1 MPYITQRGGY
11 VTPRSNSRRN
21 SPIAN
26 AVRFA
31 RGVYRGYR
39 AVSPYISAARSAYSA
54 LNSPVSPTVPSSS
67 SRSRNN
73 KRQRSPGP
81 VLSVKRPK
89 FYPTGSGNRW
99 PGVWKGSH
107 GHGRVVG
114 SRKTK
119 YNRPKRLKRSEKVNM
134 TNGITGRVEVNQ
146 QVTDLDAVYVGHTT
160 FPMNSVIE
168 FVGRAVA
175 KAFWAKEGI
184 IVEDLAT
191 LGPSVPYIWR
201 ITYYA
206 SPTATTAS
214 TIDSALAVANES
226 FGTASAR
233 MVILMRTAIDSFDNL
248 WKWQKIA
255 MVSTPTLSDYRFKH
269 EANPM
274 TSYIHGQLVSSL
286 SMQNATPNAVGGSS
300 TDVNNAN
307 PLDCKKYY
315 GNGNGTEMV
324 VRTASLVG
332 PPVYTSFL
340 GDVNNGQIAVVAQS
354 VAASHLDEP
363 PTAKFF
369 HHCKTTGKTVLAPG
383 DIKRSKLYYK
393 MNQSIGSYLSI
404 LRGQPA
410 TSLQYVNKG
419 NYEFFGFEKVV
430 TTTVAGAP
438 SNVPITIDYE
448 IDLSFSFK
456 ADLKNIH
463 PTLPLNFDVITLAPI

>member
-1 MPYITQRGGY
+1 MPYNNGRVGY
-11 VTPRSNSRRN
+11 VTPRT
-21 SPIAN
+21 SPLVN
-26 AVRFA
+26 AVRVA

-39 AVSPYISAARSAYSA
+39 AAAPYISAARSAYSS
-54 LNSPVSPTVPSSS
+54 LSSPVTPTVRASSG
-67 SRSRNN
+67 RSYNN
-73 KRQRSPGP
+73 KRHRNAAS
-81 VLSVKRPK
+81 VLSVKRRK
-89 FYPTGSGNRW
+89 YYPTGSGSRW

-107 GHGRVVG
+107 GHGKVIG
-114 SRKTK
+114 SRKSK
-119 YNRPKRLKRSEKVNM
+119 HNRPKRLKRSEKVNM
-134 TNGITGRVEVNQ
+134 KNGITGRVEINQ

-160 FPMNSVIE
+160 FPINAIIE
-168 FVGRAVA
+168 FVGRALA

-184 IVEDLAT
+184 IVEDLASA
-191 LGPSVPYIWR
+191 GPSVPYIWR

-214 TIDSALAVANES
+214 TLDSAATVANEN
-226 FGTASAR
+226 FGVASSR
-233 MVILMRTAIDSFDNL
+233 FVGLLRTAIDSADNL

-255 MVSTPTLSDYRFKH
+255 MVSSPTASDYRFKH

-286 SMQNATPNAVGGSS
+286 AMQNATPNAVGGSS

-324 VRTASLVG
+324 VRSPSLVG

-354 VAASHLDEP
+354 VAAAHLDEP
-363 PTAKFF
+363 PPAKFF
-369 HHCKTTGKTVLAPG
+369 HHCKSTGKTVLAPG

-410 TSLQYVNKG
+410 TTLQYVNKG

-430 TTTVAGAP
+430 TTTVAGAA
-438 SNVPITIDYE
+438 SNVPITVDYE

-456 ADLKNIH
+456 VNLKNIH
-463 PTLPLNFDVITLAPI
+463 PTLPLNFDPTVLAPI